1 MIMNFAKFAAGSIT
15 MIIAVWLGLWLMKM
29 LWGLAVFMIGLIKL
43 ALLIAVIGFVIY
55 LLYWLFK
62 SANKKGAEGA

>member
-1 MIMNFAKFAAGSIT
+1 